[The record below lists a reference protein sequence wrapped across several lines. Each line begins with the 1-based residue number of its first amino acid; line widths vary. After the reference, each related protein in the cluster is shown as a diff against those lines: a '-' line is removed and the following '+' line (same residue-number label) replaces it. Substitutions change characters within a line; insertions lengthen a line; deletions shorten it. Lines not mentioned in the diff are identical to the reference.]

1 MASRSSAAFV
11 SFIITDLLVLSRWD
25 VVLGSLPPKQNPASA
40 HRQSRHM
47 PEAGFPVLRV
57 SYPTTHT
64 LAARDLPLLCGS
76 SSISNVTF

>member
-11 SFIITDLLVLSRWD
+11 SFIIIDLLVLSRWN
-25 VVLGSLPPKQNPASA
+25 VVLGSLPPTQNPASA

-47 PEAGFPVLRV
+47 PEAGFSVLRV

>member
-1 MASRSSAAFV
+1 MLFHSNMRRIYKYNIA
-11 SFIITDLLVLSRWD
+11 
-25 VVLGSLPPKQNPASA
+25 PPTQNPASA